1 MANQYRVGGNPASL
15 DPQNL
20 TKKLRSLQASVGAI
34 KEDMSTKC
42 RRYQAEKETQLA
54 SVSDQI
60 NDILNL
66 IVENSALPLPST
78 HRIHGGMTTNGIKK
92 EHIGGIKREASSD
105 MGFGGSQRP
114 PKMERMERASE
125 EMGYGGSQKP
135 PKMER
140 MNSSGG
146 SGNFTVNGEGFTE
159 VYTDGACPDNGRDN
173 ARAGVGVWFGH
184 GHKLNVSRPVVRSK
198 QTNNAAE
205 IQAASVA
212 IQQAVDNGVNKLVI
226 NTDSQFL
233 IKCVTEWM
241 SNWKKNGWM
250 TKSKQPVKNREDL
263 EELDEAMNSGKIQVK
278 WNHVKGHAGIE
289 GNEEADKLAVKGAQ
303 MLR

>member
-1 MANQYRVGGNPASL
+1 M
-15 DPQNL
+15 
-20 TKKLRSLQASVGAI
+20 
-34 KEDMSTKC
+34 

-66 IVENSALPLPST
+66 IVETSALPLPST
-78 HRIHGGMTTNGIKK
+78 NRIHGGMPANGIKK

-105 MGFGGSQRP
+105 MGF
-114 PKMERMERASE
+114 
-125 EMGYGGSQKP
+125 GGSQKP

-184 GHKLNVSRPVVRSK
+184 GHKLNVARPVVRSK

-250 TKSKQPVKNREDL
+250 TKSKQPVKTREDL

-303 MLR
+303 MSR